1 MPPTALFGV
10 SIGGKYASNLCLVFL
25 LVVNMLATSGVS
37 IGGKYVRKLCL
48 VFLLV
53 VNMLKL
59 CLVFLSG
66 GSTGFVWC
74 FYWW

>member
-1 MPPTALFGV
+1 MLAPALFVV

-25 LVVNMLATSGVS
+25 LVVNMLAPAF
-37 IGGKYVRKLCL
+37 L

-53 VNMLKL
+53 VNMLAT
-59 CLVFLSG
+59 S
-66 GSTGFVWC
+66 VWC